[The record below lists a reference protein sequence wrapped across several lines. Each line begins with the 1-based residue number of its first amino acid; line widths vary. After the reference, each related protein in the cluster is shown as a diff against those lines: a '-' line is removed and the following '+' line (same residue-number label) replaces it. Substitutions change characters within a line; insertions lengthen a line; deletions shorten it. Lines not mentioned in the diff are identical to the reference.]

1 MGFVL
6 TDRMDAFLTTFLSV
20 ILAEMGDRPQL
31 LAGALAIRF
40 HKNNAVIAGLMLATL
55 LNCILSAVGGSV
67 IDQWISEAP
76 LKLFA
81 GLAYIFAG
89 AGMLMWRRRVDPL
102 LGWKLNAFWTTFLGL
117 FILQFGDKSQF
128 IIAANAARHEL
139 WGFVLIGGFA
149 GVMAACVPAII
160 LREKLAALVPV
171 NIIRWTGGALLLIW
185 GIMLALDANGLR

>member
-1 MGFVL
+1 
-6 TDRMDAFLTTFLSV
+6 MDAFLATFLSV

-40 HKNNAVIAGLMLATL
+40 HRNGAVIAGLALATL

-89 AGMLMWRRRVDPL
+89 AGMLLWRRRVDPL
-102 LGWKLNAFWTTFLGL
+102 LGWKLNAFWTAFLGL

-128 IIAANAARHEL
+128 SSPPTPHGMSYGDL
-139 WGFVLIGGFA
+139 S
-149 GVMAACVPAII
+149 
-160 LREKLAALVPV
+160 
-171 NIIRWTGGALLLIW
+171 
-185 GIMLALDANGLR
+185 